1 MINPVD
7 VWKYSSKLR
16 IHFLSFISQV
26 IRLIDNILAHFI
38 FVLAQNATEPAVN
51 ATEPA
56 TTEAATQPST
66 GSVAVNATEGATT
79 EPPPDSK

>member
-1 MINPVD
+1 M
-7 VWKYSSKLR
+7 
-16 IHFLSFISQV
+16 SFISQV
-26 IRLIDNILAHFI
+26 IRLIDNILEHFI
-38 FVLAQNATEPAVN
+38 FVLAQNATEPTVN

-56 TTEAATQPST
+56 TEAATQPST

>member
-1 MINPVD
+1 ME
-7 VWKYSSKLR
+7 
-16 IHFLSFISQV
+16 
-26 IRLIDNILAHFI
+26 HFI

-66 GSVAVNATEGATT
+66 GSVNATEGATT

>member
-1 MINPVD
+1 ME
-7 VWKYSSKLR
+7 
-16 IHFLSFISQV
+16 
-26 IRLIDNILAHFI
+26 HFI

-56 TTEAATQPST
+56 ITEAAT
-66 GSVAVNATEGATT
+66 VNATEGTTT

>member
-56 TTEAATQPST
+56 NTEATTQPST